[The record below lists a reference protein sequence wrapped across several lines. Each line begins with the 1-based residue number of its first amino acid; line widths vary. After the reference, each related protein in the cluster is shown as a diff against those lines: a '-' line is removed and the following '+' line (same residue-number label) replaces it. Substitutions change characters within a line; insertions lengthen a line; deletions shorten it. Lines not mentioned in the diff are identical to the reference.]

1 MFFGTVVVAMLF
13 DVINVEVN
21 TSKCVVASNSD
32 GRKLNGARRFPSTD
46 LSNVSLA

>member
-1 MFFGTVVVAMLF
+1 MFFGTVVVAMF

-32 GRKLNGARRFPSTD
+32 GRKLNGARRFPSTN